1 MASRSGNDA
10 VARSVLSRRLR
21 NQGLHPPPFTKAVEV
36 VAWHGAVQAQDYAAA
51 KWGLGLRAPALR
63 DAAVD
68 EALARGAI
76 LRTHVMR
83 PTWHFVLPRDIRWM
97 LALTADRVRAAMN
110 SYDRKLELDGR
121 VFARS
126 NAALERALGGGV
138 HATREELAEV
148 LGRAGIR
155 AKGQRLG
162 HLMMQAE
169 IDQVVCSGP
178 RRGRKFTYALLA
190 ERAPRAKV
198 LPREE
203 ALQELALRYFRSHG
217 PATLR
222 DYVWWSGLRV
232 NDARAGIALA
242 RPALDHEVVHGLT
255 YWSAPSKPARASA
268 ATGAHLLPVY
278 DEYLVA
284 YKDRDLV
291 VDHSRPVVPERQF
304 DYSHSLVMDGRLVG
318 TWRRALNRDSVL
330 VAVESFKPLASTERA
345 KVEAAAERLAK
356 FLECGVTVSYRRR
369 GP

>member
-1 MASRSGNDA
+1 MT
-10 VARSVLSRRLR
+10 ARSILSHRLR
-21 NQGLHPPPFTKAVEV
+21 NQGLHQSPFKSVAEV
-36 VAWHGAVQAQDYAAA
+36 VEWHGAVQAQDYTAA

-83 PTWHFVLPRDIRWM
+83 PTWHFVSPRDIRWM

-110 SYDRKLELDGR
+110 SYDRKLDLDR
-121 VFARS
+121 RAFARS

-138 HATREELAEV
+138 YRTREELAEV

-178 RRGRKFTYALLA
+178 RRGKQFTYALLA
-190 ERAPRAKV
+190 ERAPRAKI

-203 ALQELALRYFRSHG
+203 ALGELALRYFRSHG

-232 NDARAGIALA
+232 NDARSGIELA
-242 RPALDHEVVHGLT
+242 RPAFEQEVVHGLT
-255 YWSAPSKPARASA
+255 YWSASSKPARASA
-268 ATGAHLLPVY
+268 AIAAHLLPIY

-284 YKDRDLV
+284 YKDRGLV
-291 VDHSRPVVPERQF
+291 LDRTQSVVSERQF
-304 DYSHSLVMDGRLVG
+304 DYSHYLVVDGRLVG
-318 TWRRALNRDSVL
+318 TWRRTLTRASVA
-330 VAVESFKPLASTERA
+330 VAVESYKPLARA
-345 KVEAAAERLAK
+345 DRSKVEAAAERLAT
-356 FLECGVTVSYRRR
+356 FLDCGVSLSFGRRPR
-369 GP
+369 